1 MDNFED
7 YKVIHNEKSDND
19 SIDYSGY
26 MHEKQERRMNLKVL
40 SRCGWYL
47 SLVFIA
53 VSFFQM
59 ILIVISKNYFVGF
72 YRSDWFELTLT
83 ALGMLVVGVPLAYI
97 LMRKLPDSITGE
109 AVKLSPKKFIRYFA
123 VCYAVMYYSN
133 LITTIINLIIAR
145 LKGSEVVN
153 PIEEIITGSNFW
165 IIIIYASILGP
176 VAEELIFRKF
186 LLDKL
191 RRFGDLPAIL
201 ITSIAFG
208 LFHMN
213 LSQVLY
219 ATAVGMVLAYINVKT
234 NTIRYSIIIHMML
247 NFIGSGLTLAVFNS
261 GNGIAIGL
269 LSFFIC
275 MLVISGSIIL
285 IRNYKNIRLVKT
297 EKPLVRKRDYILNV
311 GTIVFIVL
319 CLLIIMDGVIG

>member
-1 MDNFED
+1 MDNNDNWADD
-7 YKVIHNEKSDND
+7 YFSNERYTDPGHMQDRESSKK
-19 SIDYSGY
+19 I
-26 MHEKQERRMNLKVL
+26 L
-40 SRCGWYL
+40 SQCGWYL
-47 SLVFIA
+47 SLIMFAVIIVQIIA
-53 VSFFQM
+53 ILVS
-59 ILIVISKNYFVGF
+59 KKF
-72 YRSDWFELTLT
+72 YNAFYESDWFSLTVT
-83 ALGMLVVGVPLAYI
+83 AIGMLGVGLPLAFG
-97 LMRKLPDSITGE
+97 LLNKLPDSKRGE
-109 AVKLSPKKFIRYFA
+109 KKRLSPGKFLGYFF
-123 VCYAVMYYSN
+123 VCYAALYFSN
-133 LITTIINLIIAR
+133 LVTIIINSVISAI
-145 LKGSEVVN
+145 KGSEVIN
-153 PIEEIITGSNFW
+153 PIEDVLGGSNMVS
-165 IIIIYASILGP
+165 IILYASILGP
-176 VAEELIFRKF
+176 IAEELIFRKL